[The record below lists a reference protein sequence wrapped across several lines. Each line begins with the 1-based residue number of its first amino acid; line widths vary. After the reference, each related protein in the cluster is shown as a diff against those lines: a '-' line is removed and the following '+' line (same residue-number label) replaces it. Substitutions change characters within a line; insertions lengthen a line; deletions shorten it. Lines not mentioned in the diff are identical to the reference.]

1 MSLRLPPLST
11 LRLFEAAGRLQ
22 SFKLAAAE
30 LNVTPSAVSHG
41 IVSLESYLGVALF
54 VRQPRRLV
62 LTPEGADYLTYV
74 SEAFGLLA
82 AGMQRLQP
90 CGGPARISLTCAP
103 TLASRW
109 LLPRLPAFRRLW
121 PQVDISLD
129 TSPRHVGFPAD
140 GFDFAIRMSRT
151 PAGGPAWTRLF
162 GEALIP
168 VCSPAYLE
176 RLAGSDGHVE
186 LKQATLLHVVSA
198 GEDWQAWVDAT
209 AAPDMDLSAGM
220 RFDTIQLA
228 VEAAVA
234 GLGVVLGRL
243 PLIGAELSA
252 GTLVAASPHRVP
264 AQTAYWL
271 ISAEDVARRPALAA
285 FRQWLLDEAIACA
298 GEPDAAVQGTGQPG
312 TLLAGAPA
320 PFR

>member
-54 VRQPRRLV
+54 IRQPRRLV

-90 CGGPARISLTCAP
+90 CGGPARITLTCAP

-109 LLPRLPAFRRLW
+109 LLPRLPAFRKLW

-129 TSPRHVGFPAD
+129 TSPRHAGFPAD

-151 PAGGPAWTRLF
+151 PSGGPAWTRLF
-162 GEALIP
+162 GEHLIP
-168 VCSPAYLE
+168 VCSPAYLQHLAVREGHIELE
-176 RLAGSDGHVE
+176 R
-186 LKQATLLHVVSA
+186 ATLLHVVSA
-198 GEDWQAWVDAT
+198 GEDWQAWLDAT
-209 AAPDMDLSAGM
+209 GTSGMDLSAGM

-228 VEAAVA
+228 VEAAMA
-234 GLGVVLGRL
+234 GLGIVLGRL

-252 GTLVAASPHRVP
+252 GTLVPASPHRVP

-271 ISAEDVARRPALAA
+271 ISAEDVTRRPALSA
-285 FRQWLLDEAIACA
+285 FRQWLLEEASACA
-298 GEPDAAVQGTGQPG
+298 GEPDAGILGSGRPDTSLRGVPTPS
-312 TLLAGAPA
+312 
-320 PFR
+320 R